1 MCYLDVNSVKTD
13 FLILSS
19 PFRIHSILKLAPVL
33 SQKSRKMHLARTFC
47 SSTAKTSDIDKELSG
62 IQWLESGIYGVESRI
77 QDWLG
82 FLYIGWPIT
91 CSLTIVL
98 IQHTSVMKHSE
109 VNIFHSI
116 PVIIAD
122 RCSASGMLGGAILS
136 RNSYFVRRV
145 YLRYYF
151 VKHTVRAQ
159 GTTHAMNVM
168 ESSFLLGNERYVY

>member
-1 MCYLDVNSVKTD
+1 
-13 FLILSS
+13 
-19 PFRIHSILKLAPVL
+19 
-33 SQKSRKMHLARTFC
+33 
-47 SSTAKTSDIDKELSG
+47 
-62 IQWLESGIYGVESRI
+62 
-77 QDWLG
+77 
-82 FLYIGWPIT
+82 
-91 CSLTIVL
+91 
-98 IQHTSVMKHSE
+98 MKHSE

-136 RNSYFVRRV
+136 RNSYFVRGV

-168 ESSFLLGNERYVY
+168 ESSFLLGNERYVYLLYQLFNYIHEKNS